1 MTSPAIPGRPGGP
14 AAPFGPPPGGLTYH
28 ATMGQVIDVRRISD
42 RTDRQSWE
50 WLRLSRPLTQDP
62 RLILVRALCGC
73 GWVVIGD
80 PPTTWGSAAEHF
92 RGHWDVE
99 GTLPSMEVT
108 EDAALED
115 ETRRELAGDVRG
127 HDV

>member
-1 MTSPAIPGRPGGP
+1 MTSPPHPVSQGALRAHSDRLP
-14 AAPFGPPPGGLTYH
+14 AVSLSRDHGTGD
-28 ATMGQVIDVRRISD
+28 DVRRISD
-42 RTDRQSWE
+42 RTGRDSWE
-50 WLRLSRPLTQDP
+50 WMRLSRPLTQDP

-115 ETRRELAGDVRG
+115 ETRRELAGDVPG
-127 HDV
+127 HEL

>member
-1 MTSPAIPGRPGGP
+1 
-14 AAPFGPPPGGLTYH
+14 
-28 ATMGQVIDVRRISD
+28 MGQVMNVRRISD
-42 RTDRQSWE
+42 RTDRDRWD
-50 WLRLSRPLTQDP
+50 WMRLSRPLTQDP

-99 GTLPSMEVT
+99 GTLPSMEVS

-115 ETRRELAGDVRG
+115 ETRRELAGDVPG
-127 HDV
+127 HEV